1 MALEAPVAGFAVEG
15 GLQEVSV
22 SVVVRWSWA

>member
-1 MALEAPVAGFAVEG
+1 MAAPVADFAVEG